1 MPDLSMLSGN
11 PQNMMS
17 KLFEQLGSAD
27 PTMAMMLQMMQSQQQ
42 TTTETADDPIAIN
55 KEMEVRLS
63 ETEQELAR
71 VRAEA
76 KRLLSAHRIAV
87 ERLSELS
94 AALGACGLCWG
105 ENPDC
110 LGCRGRGHIGMI
122 RPDTEIRARLLG
134 PARQS
139 IQAAGQHEAKDFQP
153 RSDDNV

>member
-1 MPDLSMLSGN
+1 MPDLSMLAGN

-17 KLFEQLGSAD
+17 KLFEQLGSDD

-42 TTTETADDPIAIN
+42 AAAGADEDPVAIS
-55 KEMEVRLS
+55 KELEVRLS
-63 ETEQELAR
+63 ETEEELAR
-71 VRAEA
+71 VRADA
-76 KRLLSAHRIAV
+76 KRLLAAHRISV

-105 ENPDC
+105 EDPDC

-134 PARQS
+134 PARQAM
-139 IQAAGQHEAKDFQP
+139 QAAGQNGAKDFQP